1 MKNRIQINIDFS
13 ELESAVRNG
22 ERVTVKALAEKHGV
36 SPLVVRNA
44 LDQKYNTSIQY
55 IRGRKGGISL
65 PSGG

>member
-1 MKNRIQINIDFS
+1 MKNRIQININFS

-44 LDQKYNTSIQY
+44 LDQKYNTSIHY